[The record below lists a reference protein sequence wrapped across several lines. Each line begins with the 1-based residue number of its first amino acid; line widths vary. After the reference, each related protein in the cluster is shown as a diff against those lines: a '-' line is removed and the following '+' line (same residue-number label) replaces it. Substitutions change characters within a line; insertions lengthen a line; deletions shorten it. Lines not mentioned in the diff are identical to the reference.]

1 MRTTGS
7 ASVEGA
13 ADGASSVTASA
24 SAGVV
29 RSLRWVC
36 IETVLAITCLLLQ
49 PWYVP
54 IDALVGTWVGWAPGL
69 AINVTACAAIGCA
82 NRRQTAVVTILIS
95 AVYFLVSYPGI
106 NHGTTLSTVMGNTA
120 NYPVFAIVARMLVS
134 FVRRFGAAAD
144 DAREEA
150 IQATR
155 QIELERHRRLLHDPA
170 SLLRY
175 LADPDLDPA
184 IAQAA
189 RAQALA
195 EANRI
200 SAYLTGSSSTAAPP
214 RGHLST
220 ASGHGEVPLETAVRR
235 AAAGFTDLPLELIL
249 DLADGI
255 SLELA
260 PARALS
266 AATATVLHN
275 VRRHAGPVTNVV
287 VHADYDPAENEWELT
302 IRDDGQGFDLASSTP
317 GYGLTHITG
326 TALAEHQIASHV
338 HSQPGVGTT
347 ITIRGRP
354 TP

>member
-1 MRTTGS
+1 M
-7 ASVEGA
+7 
-13 ADGASSVTASA
+13 
-24 SAGVV
+24 
-29 RSLRWVC
+29 
-36 IETVLAITCLLLQ
+36 LQ

-69 AINVTACAAIGCA
+69 AINVTACARIGCA
-82 NRRQTAVVTILIS
+82 NRRQTAAVTILIS

-106 NHGTTLSTVMGNTA
+106 NHGTTLSTVMENTA

-170 SLLRY
+170 SLLHY

-200 SAYLTGSSSTAAPP
+200 SAYLTGPSSTAAPP
-214 RGHLST
+214 RGHPST

-235 AAAGFTDLPLELIL
+235 PQPGPPTFLLSSSSTWQTASA
-249 DLADGI
+249 
-255 SLELA
+255 SNSA

-275 VRRHAGPVTNVV
+275 VRRRAGPVTNVV
-287 VHADYDPAENEWELT
+287 VHADYDPVENEWELT

-338 HSQPGVGTT
+338 HSRPGVGTT